1 MDRPGRISAASLS
14 VLAVGPA
21 RLLAPPAGM
30 PEIQA
35 AVWAAT
41 VASKPADWF
50 GPDSIPILTAYVKAV
65 DTHRIVCAEMDE
77 FDPEWLKTD
86 DGLRRY
92 DKLTQIQDRAA
103 KQLTTLAT
111 KMRLTQQSRYVP
123 HAAARADARVS
134 AARPWSRVMDN
145 ETSTGSSPIA
155 ESRKVGT

>member
-1 MDRPGRISAASLS
+1 MDRPGRKSAASLS

-50 GPDSIPILTAYVKAV
+50 GPDSIPLLSAYVKAV
-65 DTHRIVCAEMDE
+65 DGHRIVCAEMDV

-92 DKLTQIQDRAA
+92 DKLSLIQDRYA
-103 KQLTTLAT
+103 KQLAMLAM
-111 KMRLTQQSRYVP
+111 KMRLTHQSRYDKK
-123 HAAARADARVS
+123 AAAVGANK
-134 AARPWSRVMDN
+134 AAGDRPWSRVMDN